1 MKDLPAFKKLSKRSK
16 RYYLSTW
23 MSYIKQYN
31 ISNEKRP
38 SEKDIC
44 EFLKAK
50 LDAGIES
57 STVRVAYSHL
67 TFACLQLYNE
77 ELPKFS
83 YLMNLMK

>member
-1 MKDLPAFKKLSKRSK
+1 MEDLPAFKKLSKKSK

-23 MSYIKQYN
+23 VSFVKQFN
-31 ISNEKRP
+31 ISTEKRP
-38 SEKDIC
+38 TEKCI
-44 EFLKAK
+44 FLKAK
-50 LDAGIES
+50 LDAGTDS